1 MPTLIIVGFQYDN
14 APNELPSMVTDVYL
28 VYSFYKELGFR
39 IYMASDAMTV
49 RSVSNPTEY
58 IVNGIVKED
67 YLDFIQK
74 DFMDMAHYVKD
85 AESLKSFF
93 ESVQLTED
101 RRLIVY
107 YTGHGKTGGV
117 LLPNKRTLSAIDFRS
132 FILNVGKLSQS
143 QATVQNYRGKRI
155 PYPSQVKGINTIG
168 SQIFLI
174 MDCCN
179 PHGLYL
185 PYKVITKNV
194 ETNQSNLFICPDV
207 ILIVPCDE
215 NLPAIAH
222 DSASPFTKNLIC
234 TLKDPTKMLDLPT
247 LIKTISIG
255 QNSIAYTSYP
265 HLMVLWPWT
274 FTNLIDC
281 RINELLDSI
290 VIKQLIK

>member
-1 MPTLIIVGFQYDN
+1 MPTLIIIGFQYDGTS
-14 APNELPSMVTDVYL
+14 NELPSMVTDVYL
-28 VYSFYKELGFR
+28 VYSFYKDLGFR

-58 IVNGIVKED
+58 IVNGIVKDD

-74 DFMDMAHYVKD
+74 DFLDMSHFVND
-85 AESLKSFF
+85 ASSLETFF
-93 ESVQLTED
+93 ENIQLTED

-117 LLPNKRTLSAIDFRS
+117 LLPNKRILSAVDFRS
-132 FILNVGKLSQS
+132 FILNVGKMSQS
-143 QATVQNYRGKRI
+143 QVTKSSRG
-155 PYPSQVKGINTIG
+155 VKTSHTSLTNGINTIG
-168 SQIFLI
+168 SQILLI

-185 PYKVITKNV
+185 PCKIISNTSEITN
-194 ETNQSNLFICPDV
+194 SNLFICPDV
-207 ILIVPCDE
+207 ILLVPCDE
-215 NLPAIAH
+215 SLPAIAH

-234 TLKDPTKMLDLPT
+234 TLKDPTKTLDLPS
-247 LIKTISIG
+247 LLKTISIG
-255 QNSIAYTSYP
+255 QNSMAYTSYP

-290 VIKQLIK
+290 VIKQLSK